1 MNIRDIIKA
10 YSFRSD
16 TKMKTFLFQGDS
28 ITDADR
34 IRDDIQNLGYG
45 YPNIVASKY
54 LSENVN
60 EYTFINKGISGNRII
75 DLYARIKCDIINLK
89 PDYMSILIGINDVWH
104 ELSVENGVA
113 NEKFK
118 KILSMLIEEVKEV
131 LPDIKIIML
140 EPFVLKGPATEEKW
154 EEFYSETKL
163 RAKSVKEVAEKYNL
177 SFVPLQ
183 DKFEEATK
191 NTETTY
197 WLRDGVH
204 PTPAGHGLIAK
215 ELSAEFEKIK

>member
-1 MNIRDIIKA
+1 
-10 YSFRSD
+10 
-16 TKMKTFLFQGDS
+16 MKTFLFQGDS

-34 IRDDIQNLGYG
+34 NRDDIENLGLG

-54 LSENVN
+54 LSECVN
-60 EYTFINKGISGNRII
+60 EYKFINKGISGNRIV
-75 DLYARIKCDIINLK
+75 DLYARIKIDLINLK
-89 PDYMSILIGINDVWH
+89 PDYLSILIGINDVWH
-104 ELSVENGVA
+104 EIQSQNGVD

-118 KILSMLIEEVKEV
+118 RILSMLIEEIKEA

-140 EPFVLKGPATEEKW
+140 EPFVLKGPATEDNW
-154 EEFYSETKL
+154 DEFRTETAL
-163 RAKSVKEVAEKYNL
+163 RSKSVKEVSEKYNL
-177 SFVPLQ
+177 SFVSLQ
-183 DKFEEATK
+183 DKFDEATK

-215 ELSAEFEKIK
+215 ELAEEFEKIK